1 MKSAGTIELPEALS
15 ETQKAALVN
24 LLADEDPAVYQAV
37 RERIVGCGP
46 PATNWLKPHLLSSDG
61 VLRRRAQEIVRH
73 FERQTAD
80 NRFLGF
86 CLKHGE
92 DFDLE
97 TGIWLLAQ
105 TQYPGINSEAYEALL
120 DSYAAILKD
129 RIDFASPAKEI
140 LKIIQKY
147 LFVEL
152 GFAGNETNYY
162 DPENSYLNCVMDK
175 RAGNPVSLC
184 LIYLL
189 LGRRLRLPLAGI
201 GLPGYFVCR
210 YQSSAGEIYIDAFN
224 RGRLLTKADCVKY
237 LVHGHYGVR
246 DDFLVPLSARRLLLR
261 VCANLH
267 QIYMRLEAAEETT
280 RLQRYLVALA
290 R

>member
-1 MKSAGTIELPEALS
+1 MKSAGTIDLPEELS
-15 ETQKAALVN
+15 ETQKAALVK

-46 PATNWLKPHLLSSDG
+46 PAANWLKPHLLSSDG

-120 DSYAAILKD
+120 DSYAAILKE
-129 RIDFASPAKEI
+129 RIDFAGPAKEI

-152 GFAGNETNYY
+152 GFSGNETNYY